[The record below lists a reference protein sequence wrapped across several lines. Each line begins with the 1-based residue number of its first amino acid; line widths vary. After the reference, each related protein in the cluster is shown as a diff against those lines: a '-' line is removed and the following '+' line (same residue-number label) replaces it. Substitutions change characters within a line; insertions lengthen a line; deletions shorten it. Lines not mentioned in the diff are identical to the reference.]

1 MSKPLVQPPKLRVAD
16 RGLVHAYI
24 GNGKGK
30 TTAAVGTAVRAA
42 GYGWKIIFIQFMKEA
57 KWPSGERTSLRK
69 LGIEVFVMGEGFYK
83 ILNDNK
89 TSDQHK
95 VASAKALELS
105 VEKLMSGNY
114 QLVIL
119 DELGSA
125 VEEGLLEQKPV
136 EKMLKDR
143 QKNSVAKNVHL
154 IWTGHKKIDW
164 MLQYADLVSEMKKLK
179 HPYDSGIIATKG
191 LDF

>member
-1 MSKPLVQPPKLRVAD
+1 MKNEPPKLRLAD
-16 RGLVHAYI
+16 RGLTHAYI

-30 TTAAVGTAVRAA
+30 TTAAVGTAIRAA
-42 GYGWKIIFIQFMKEA
+42 GYGWKVIFIQFMKEA

-89 TSDQHK
+89 SSDQHK
-95 VASAKALELS
+95 TAAAKALELS
-105 VEKLMSGNY
+105 RQKLLSGQY

-136 EKMLKDR
+136 EQMLKDR
-143 QKNSVAKNVHL
+143 AKDKAARNVHL
-154 IWTGHKKIDW
+154 IWTGHKKIEW

-191 LDF
+191 LDY

>member
-1 MSKPLVQPPKLRVAD
+1 MDKTVPLKLRTAD
-16 RGLVHAYI
+16 HGLTHAYI

-30 TTAAVGTAVRAA
+30 TTAAVGTAFRAA
-42 GYGWKIIFIQFMKEA
+42 GYGWKIVFIQFMKEA

-89 TSDQHK
+89 SDDQHK
-95 VASAKALELS
+95 IAAAKALELS
-105 VEKLMSGNY
+105 YKKIMSGEY

-136 EKMLKDR
+136 EQLLKDH
-143 QKNSVAKNVHL
+143 AKDKTARNVHL
-154 IWTGHKKIDW
+154 IWTGHKKIEW
-164 MLQYADLVSEMKKLK
+164 MLKYADLVTEMKKIK

-191 LDF
+191 LDY

>member
-1 MSKPLVQPPKLRVAD
+1 MSSLKAAD

-42 GYGWKIIFIQFMKEA
+42 GYGWKILFLQFMKEA
-57 KWPSGERTSLRK
+57 KWPSGERSSLRK
-69 LGIEVFVMGEGFYK
+69 LGVDVYVMGEGFYK
-83 ILNDNK
+83 ILNDQK
-89 TSDQHK
+89 PEAVHQ
-95 VASAKALELS
+95 AAAEKALALS
-105 VEKLMSGNY
+105 YERLLSGDY

-125 VEEGLLEQKPV
+125 VEEGLLARKPV
-136 EKMLKDR
+136 ENVLKMHR
-143 QKNSVAKNVHL
+143 QKSLAKDTHL
-154 IWTGHKKIDW
+154 IWTGHKKIPW
-164 MLQYADLVSEMKKLK
+164 MLKYADLVTEMKKMK
-179 HPYDSGIIATKG
+179 HPYDKGIIATKG

>member
-1 MSKPLVQPPKLRVAD
+1 MPPSLRVAD
-16 RGLVHAYI
+16 RGLTHAYI

-95 VASAKALELS
+95 VAATKALELS
-105 VEKLMSGNY
+105 AEKLLSGQY

-136 EKMLKDR
+136 EKIFKDR
-143 QKNSVAKNVHL
+143 QKSGVAKNVHL

-164 MLQYADLVSEMKKLK
+164 MLKYADLISEMKKIQ
-179 HPYDSGIIATKG
+179 HPYDGGIIATKG